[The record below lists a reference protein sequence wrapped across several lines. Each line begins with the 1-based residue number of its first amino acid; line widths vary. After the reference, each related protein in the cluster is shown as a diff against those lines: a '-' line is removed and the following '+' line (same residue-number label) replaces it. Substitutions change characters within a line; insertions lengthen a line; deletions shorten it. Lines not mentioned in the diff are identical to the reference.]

1 MPDKVALFGRRV
13 VLFLGSH
20 NTAVQHGRSARKKPF
35 NQCVEFKLNTRGA
48 IAEYL
53 F

>member
-1 MPDKVALFGRRV
+1 MPDRVALFGRRV

-20 NTAVQHGRSARKKPF
+20 NTAVQRGQSARKKPF
-35 NQCVEFKLNTRGA
+35 NQSVDFEVNSSGA

-53 F
+53 L